1 MVSCEVGGAMAGGI
15 PESLV
20 MGDGEGDVVTVEV
33 KGDSPSGTA
42 GRQRSV
48 WFQNMSAGLQ

>member
-1 MVSCEVGGAMAGGI
+1 MEDEGGDEVI
-15 PESLV
+15 S
-20 MGDGEGDVVTVEV
+20 EV

-48 WFQNMSAGLQ
+48 WSQNMSAGLPAQ

>member
-1 MVSCEVGGAMAGGI
+1 MPV
-15 PESLV
+15 SLV
-20 MGDGEGDVVTVEV
+20 MGDGGGDVVTAEV

-48 WFQNMSAGLQ
+48 WSQNMSPGLPVQ